1 MELQYEKAM
10 KANGLSYRDL
20 PEDAQTGVDQIKDVL
35 KGFALAERR
44 GLEPSAKALKKLKAM
59 DKWVHY
65 EILDYLHDTDKNDD
79 DIPFEADEVI
89 DELESGEKAPEK
101 VEADP
106 VGVQVEA
113 ELEALY
119 KSGKRT
125 FHIDEIKSSAPMT
138 YDIIW
143 AEYEDDEE
151 NGVKTS
157 KYSAVET
164 QDGNFNLKMN

>member
-10 KANGLSYRDL
+10 KENGLAYRDL

-35 KGFALAERR
+35 KGFALTEIR
-44 GLEPSAKALKKLKAM
+44 GLQPSAKAMKKLKAM

-79 DIPFEADEVI
+79 EIPFEADEVI
-89 DELESGEKAPEK
+89 DDLGSENKATEQP
-101 VEADP
+101 EADP
-106 VGVQVEA
+106 LGVKIEN

-119 KSGKRT
+119 KAGKRT
-125 FHIDEIKSSAPMT
+125 FHIDDIQSAAPTT
-138 YDIIW
+138 YNTIW

-151 NGVKTS
+151 NGIRTS
-157 KYSAVET
+157 KYSIIES
-164 QDGNFNLKMN
+164 DNGNFNLKMN